1 MKLTV
6 SKDELANLLDFLN
19 ESEEHLSGIEERIL
33 KLEASKDIELVNSIF
48 RPIHTIKGTSSFFGL
63 QDVTAFSHE
72 VETLLD
78 DIRKGRIP
86 DISGS
91 IIDVLLESVDVISR
105 MLKRTMQAV
114 EGINGRDIK
123 EELQINLPEI
133 EYLDLLKKV
142 QAERGAMPQAG
153 LENNGELTPES
164 GAALIDYA
172 LINYPAELKDDFEI
186 ESEEHLQRME
196 EILLSLEENPQQFE
210 IYNDLFRS
218 LHSLKGNAGL
228 IISMVEDEYIRHSH
242 YLNRFRDLAHGA
254 ESLVQ
259 QKRDNHVSLS
269 GNEIEMLLL
278 ACDLMKKMLKDF
290 QANRNSEVDISM
302 LILELNQEVKGVA
315 LTQQSGLKEI
325 GGDSLGLAVSA
336 SIEQSLEAL
345 EAGISDLADDQKRP
359 RALNKMKRAL
369 GNLVKVGR
377 KIKHP
382 WMLEKA
388 EEGGR
393 LLQFMAQG
401 RDENEG
407 AFIAELQETVTRL
420 KEKGDRRK
428 APEIDRRKAT
438 LPPSPADK
446 ALEAK
451 IGDKVIRVAQEKIDV
466 FMNLIGELLVSK
478 NNLNSLAREIAMK
491 YDIPEIANRVKEV
504 SDTIGRISDEL
515 HVNIMD
521 IRMLPLANAFS
532 RFPRM
537 IRDLSNKLQ
546 KQMKLEISGEETEI
560 DKTIIEALGDPL
572 VHLIRNSADHGIE
585 NPEDRR
591 RLGKPESGTIQLL
604 AFNQGQHVV
613 IQIID
618 DGSGIDARQLRVRA
632 LERGIMSEAELQ
644 EMDDKRALGLI
655 FMPGFSLAKEVTD
668 VSGRGVGMDVVK
680 TNIERIGGTVDIDSV
695 INEGTTITLKLPLT
709 MAIGRGLEIAVRDNR
724 YYMPLEYIVETI
736 KISPEKVFH
745 YKGGEMTV
753 IRNELI
759 PVYRLQE
766 QLGVNGANGGRQ
778 ASLALLIMLVKNRK
792 IGVIVDEVYNEDEYV
807 IKALTGSLSTV
818 EGISGAMITGSGSV
832 NLILDPMK
840 LF

>member
-1 MKLTV
+1 MKLNI
-6 SKDELANLLDFLN
+6 SKEELTNLVDFLN
-19 ESEEHLSGIEERIL
+19 ESEEHLNGIEERIL
-33 KLEASKDIELVNSIF
+33 KLEASKELELVNSIF

-63 QDVTAFSHE
+63 KDITAFSHE

-78 DIRKGRIP
+78 DIRKGRIS
-86 DISGS
+86 DISGA

-114 EGINGRDIK
+114 GGINARDLK
-123 EELQINLPEI
+123 DELQIDLAEI
-133 EYLDLLKKV
+133 EYLDLLKRV
-142 QAERGAMPQAG
+142 QAERGAGP
-153 LENNGELTPES
+153 ETERKES
-164 GAALIDYA
+164 GESVPDSGIALIDYA
-172 LINYPAELKDDFEI
+172 LIKYPAELKDDFEI

-196 EILLSLEENPQQFE
+196 EILLSLEENPRQFA

-228 IISMVEDEYIRHSH
+228 IISMVEDEFIRQSH
-242 YLNRFRDLAHGA
+242 FLNRFRDLAHGA

-290 QANRNSEVDISM
+290 QANRNSEVDVNA
-302 LILELNQEVKGVA
+302 LIMELNQEVKGVVLA
-315 LTQQSGLKEI
+315 GQTGLKEI

-336 SIEQSLEAL
+336 SIQQSLEAL
-345 EAGISDLADDQKRP
+345 EAGISELADDQKRAK
-359 RALNKMKRAL
+359 ALNKMKRAL
-369 GNLVKVGR
+369 GNLAKVGR
-377 KIKHP
+377 KIRHP

-388 EEGGR
+388 EEGEK

-401 RDENEG
+401 RDENEE
-407 AFIAELQETVTRL
+407 AFIAELQETVNL
-420 KEKGDRRK
+420 IKEKGDRRK
-428 APEIDRRKAT
+428 APEIDRRKST
-438 LPPSPADK
+438 MPPSPTDK

-451 IGDKVIRVAQEKIDV
+451 IGDKVIRVAQEKIDI

-478 NNLNSLAREIAMK
+478 NNLNALAREIAMK

-591 RLGKPESGTIQLL
+591 RQGKPDSGTIQLR

-613 IQIID
+613 IQISD
-618 DGSGIDARQLRVRA
+618 DGRGIDAHQVKIRA
-632 LERGIMSEAELQ
+632 LERGIMSETELQ

-680 TNIERIGGTVDIDSV
+680 TNIEKIGGTVDIDSV
-695 INEGTTITLKLPLT
+695 VNQGTTITLKLPLT
-709 MAIGRGLEIAVRDNR
+709 MAIGRGLEIAVSSNR

-736 KISPEKVFH
+736 KTSPEKIFH

-759 PVYRLQE
+759 PVFRLRD
-766 QLGVNGANGGRQ
+766 QLGVNGANGDRQ
-778 ASLALLIMLVKNRK
+778 TSLALLIMLVKNRK
-792 IGVIVDEVYNEDEYV
+792 IGVIVDEVFNEDEYV
-807 IKALTGSLSTV
+807 IKALTGSLSGV